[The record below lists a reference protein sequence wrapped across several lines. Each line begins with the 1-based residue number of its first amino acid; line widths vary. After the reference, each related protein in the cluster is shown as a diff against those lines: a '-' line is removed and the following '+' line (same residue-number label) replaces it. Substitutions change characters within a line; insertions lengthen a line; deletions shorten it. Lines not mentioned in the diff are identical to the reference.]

1 MFLKYRIRKLQ
12 IKVDGQK
19 AETERLEVA
28 ERDYGVS
35 YYTNKL
41 IESHRAYVEL
51 NSHLEFLKG
60 KVKCH
65 L

>member
-1 MFLKYRIRKLQ
+1 MFLNYRIRKLQ

-19 AETERLEVA
+19 AEIEMLEVA
-28 ERDYGVS
+28 ERDYGIS

-41 IESHRAYVEL
+41 IASNRAYVEL

-60 KVKCH
+60 KVK
-65 L
+65 

>member
-12 IKVDGQK
+12 IKVDCQK

-28 ERDYGVS
+28 EKEYRVS

-41 IESHRAYVEL
+41 IASHRAYVEL

-60 KVKCH
+60 KVK
-65 L
+65 